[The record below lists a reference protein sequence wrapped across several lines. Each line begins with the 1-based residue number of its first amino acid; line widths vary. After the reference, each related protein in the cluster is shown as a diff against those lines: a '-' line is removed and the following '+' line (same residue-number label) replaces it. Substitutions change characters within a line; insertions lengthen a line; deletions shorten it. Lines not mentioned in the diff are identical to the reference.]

1 MITGKKQYL
10 WMPVLPVFIFIII
23 NLCLDLCYY
32 QDYRD
37 KMGIVE
43 QMLPADH
50 TQRMD
55 TAAAILKYG
64 TAGAEKGAAILKQ
77 YGYENTHNRFYQA
90 FVNMCLMTALLS
102 GGALALIWLAVAWR
116 RKKEQA
122 AQDVWLWQLGQYLFQ
137 LREGSGDLHMLPQT
151 EDTQGPACRVNE
163 QLELLLEHLDMT
175 KQQSERE
182 KESIK
187 KLVTDISHQ
196 LKTPVAAL
204 DTCFSVLDDSTLSQ
218 AEREEFYQRCHR
230 QLEALKELLDS
241 LIQVSRLEAGMIQL
255 ELGKAPVLD
264 TVIAAVNRVYPKASA
279 KQLEFVFDYDQTM
292 EDIFVLQDEKWLCE
306 AFINV
311 LDNGIKYSPA
321 SGEIRV
327 VLSRYIS
334 FVRIEIAD
342 MGIGIPAEEF
352 HKIFRRFYRVSDR
365 RVRQESGSGVG
376 LYLAREIIE
385 KHEGAIFVR
394 SGRGSEKERPGS
406 RFIIQLPCVA
416 KDNTKDS

>member
-77 YGYENTHNRFYQA
+77 YGYENTHNRFYQT

-292 EDIFVLQDEKWLCE
+292 EDIFVLQDEKDFQ
-306 AFINV
+306 AV
-311 LDNGIKYSPA
+311 LPGQRQAGPA
-321 SGEIRV
+321 G
-327 VLSRYIS
+327 
-334 FVRIEIAD
+334 
-342 MGIGIPAEEF
+342 
-352 HKIFRRFYRVSDR
+352 K
-365 RVRQESGSGVG
+365 RVRRGAVSGQGD
-376 LYLAREIIE
+376 YR
-385 KHEGAIFVR
+385 K
-394 SGRGSEKERPGS
+394 
-406 RFIIQLPCVA
+406 
-416 KDNTKDS
+416 T